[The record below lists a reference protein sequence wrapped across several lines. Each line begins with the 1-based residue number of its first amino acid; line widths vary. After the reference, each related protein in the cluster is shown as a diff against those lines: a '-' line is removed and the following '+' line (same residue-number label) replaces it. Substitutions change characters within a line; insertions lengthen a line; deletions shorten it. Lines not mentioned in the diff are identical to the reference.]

1 MLRILNYSV
10 LVLALLSAPA
20 FAYLDPG
27 TGSYLLQLVLAGIL
41 GALLSIKLFWGKIKE
56 FFRSLFT
63 RDKG

>member
-10 LVLALLSAPA
+10 LVLALLTAPA